1 MFAFKQNNM
10 VPIISDKFRNSDTNL
25 VYLFTN
31 ARDEP
36 NIAEWITHH
45 LLLGFDKIY
54 VFDHLSKE
62 PIKKKLDENIFNGK
76 LKVFPVKGSGN
87 IKINLMKNAV
97 NISKQQNVSWM
108 LYLDADEFLLLNKY
122 NNIKDF
128 LRCFPQ
134 ADSVGINWLMFGT
147 SGHKKQPEGLLTEN
161 FIKSEIRLDRHVK
174 TFVRPYIVKDVI
186 NPHFY
191 VISNPTRCYTANNT
205 RMNMGSFNPQPLP
218 FINTSAYIAH
228 YYTQSEEEYR
238 RRKGREMDDGTGH
251 KLGSSEQIHEQFNSV
266 INNQL
271 QNKYSKMTKIFLKD
285 HGIEL

>member
-1 MFAFKQNNM
+1 MFAFKQNNLL
-10 VPIISDKFRNSDTNL
+10 PIVSNKFRNSDTNL

-36 NIAEWITHH
+36 NIAEWVSHY

-62 PIKKKLDENIFNGK
+62 PIKKKLTENIFNGK

-87 IKINLMKNAV
+87 IKINLMKKAV

-161 FIKSEIRLDRHVK
+161 FIKSEIRLDQHVK
-174 TFVRPYIVKDVI
+174 TFVRPYTVKDVN

-191 VISNPTRCYTANNT
+191 VISNPNRCYTANNT
-205 RMNMGSFNPQPLP
+205 RMNMGPFNPQPLP
-218 FINTSAYIAH
+218 FINSLAYIAH
-228 YYTQSEEEYR
+228 YYTQSEEEYM
-238 RRKGREMDDGTGH
+238 RRKGRDMDDGTKH
-251 KLGSSEQIHEQFNSV
+251 NFSLSEQIHKKYNSV
-266 INNQL
+266 TNNQL
-271 QNKYSKMTKIFLKD
+271 QNKYSKMIKCLLKENC
-285 HGIEL
+285 INL